1 MGLTF
6 DKIMESLKHNL
17 RIGFMSGEV
26 SGESGGV

>member
-17 RIGFMSGEV
+17 GIGFMSGEV